1 MADEDEMF
9 EGEEGELVEG
19 EEGGEA
25 PPKSKKLL
33 FTILAAV
40 LVVGGATAFFLMGG
54 KKTDTKAAAPV
65 LPPIYV
71 NLDPPFVVNFEA
83 ESMVRF
89 LQVTVS
95 VMTRDP
101 HSEETLKK
109 HDPRIRN
116 DLLMLLSNQHYEDI
130 STREGKE
137 KLRLA
142 SLDTVRAVVQSSG
155 GESGKIEDLYFTA
168 FVMQ

>member
-1 MADEDEMF
+1 MADEETEFLDE
-9 EGEEGELVEG
+9 EVVEG
-19 EEGGEA
+19 EGEGEEA

-33 FTILAAV
+33 FIILAVV
-40 LVVGGATAFFLMGG
+40 LLGGAGAWFFLSSGH
-54 KKTDTKAAAPV
+54 KPDAKVEAPV
-65 LPPIYV
+65 VPPIYV

-101 HSEETLKK
+101 HIQELLKSN
-109 HDPRIRN
+109 DPRIRN
-116 DLLMLLSNQHYEDI
+116 DLLMLLGNQKYDTI

-137 KLRLA
+137 KLQA
-142 SLDTVRAVVQSSG
+142 SSLEAVRDVVRGAG
-155 GESGKIEDLYFTA
+155 GEAAKVEALYFTA

>member
-1 MADEDEMF
+1 MADEEELA
-9 EGEEGELVEG
+9 EGEEGEGEG
-19 EEGGEA
+19 EGETA
-25 PPKSKKLL
+25 PPKSRKML
-33 FTILAAV
+33 FIVLAAV
-40 LVVGGATAFFLMGG
+40 LLAGGGGAFFFLQGG
-54 KKTDTKAAAPV
+54 KGDAKAEAAPL

-101 HSEETLKK
+101 HTEEIIKK
-109 HDPRIRN
+109 NDPRIRN
-116 DLLMLLSNQHYEDI
+116 DLLLLLSNQHYKDI
-130 STREGKE
+130 STREGKD
-137 KLRLA
+137 KLRSAALEA
-142 SLDTVRAVVQSSG
+142 VRADVLDAG
-155 GESGKIEDLYFTA
+155 GEAAKVENLFFTA

>member
-1 MADEDEMF
+1 MADEDTEVLEEEF
-9 EGEEGELVEG
+9 IEGEEGE
-19 EEGGEA
+19 EA

-33 FTILAAV
+33 FIILAVV
-40 LVVGGATAFFLMGG
+40 LLGGGGGAWFFLKGG
-54 KKTDTKAAAPV
+54 SHQADAKVTAPA

-95 VMTRDP
+95 IMTRDAAT
-101 HSEETLKK
+101 SEVLKK
-109 HDPRIRN
+109 NDPRIRN
-116 DLLMLLSNQHYEDI
+116 DLLMLLGNQKYDAI

-137 KLRLA
+137 
-142 SLDTVRAVVQSSG
+142 SLQAQSLESVRSVIKSAG
-155 GESGKIEDLYFTA
+155 GDSGKVEALYFTA

>member
-1 MADEDEMF
+1 MADEEELA
-9 EGEEGELVEG
+9 EGEEGEGEG
-19 EEGGEA
+19 EGETA
-25 PPKSKKLL
+25 PPKSKKML
-33 FTILAAV
+33 FIVLAAV
-40 LVVGGATAFFLMGG
+40 LLAGGGGAFFFLQGG
-54 KKTDTKAAAPV
+54 KGDAKAEAAPV

-101 HSEETLKK
+101 HTEEIIKK
-109 HDPRIRN
+109 NDPRIRN
-116 DLLMLLSNQHYEDI
+116 DLLLLLSNQHYKDI
-130 STREGKE
+130 STREGKD
-137 KLRLA
+137 KLRSAALEA
-142 SLDTVRAVVQSSG
+142 VRADVLDAG
-155 GESGKIEDLYFTA
+155 GEAAKVENLFFTA